1 MSDSISNRNQAV
13 VAWTRLVR
21 IYQQI
26 DRLSQRN
33 FRTLALSTAWFDVL
47 ARVGAREGLT
57 QGELADAL
65 LVTKG
70 NISQLLSKMEGA
82 GLVERRADGRS
93 LRIHLTAKGRALA
106 GEAVPR
112 QEALLKKSLAGLNEA
127 EQAELVRLLRKWEKA

>member
-57 QGELADAL
+57 QGELADVL

-70 NISQLLSKMEGA
+70 NISQLLSKMESA
-82 GLVERRADGRS
+82 RLVERRADGRS
-93 LRIHLTAKGRALA
+93 LRIHLTAEGRALA